1 MLETITKQEPI
12 KSAFSAKSTTKGIA
26 SQYDLRGKNAI
37 VTGGYSGIG
46 LEITKALAKAGA
58 NVLVPVRN
66 NQKAQAA
73 LKNIP
78 NVETDMMDLMEP
90 DSIDAFAERFL
101 CTGKPLHILINDAGI
116 MAPPLR
122 RDSRGYESQFSTNHL
137 GHFQL
142 TVRLWPALVKA
153 NGARVVAVS
162 SRAQRLGGVN
172 LDDPNFISS
181 EYHPM
186 KAYAQSKSANV
197 LFAVELDRLGKSY
210 GVRAFAAHPGLV
222 PSTNLGSASIE
233 GKIPGIVKSIAKA
246 TPVIMGTLHISRL
259 INILK
264 QFKPHHVGDELKNNQ
279 QGAATPVWCAVSHE
293 LDNKGG
299 VYCEDCNIAI
309 AVNDGMSPYGVL
321 PWAIDRELAVGLWSL
336 SEELTGV
343 RFSIAKQDSRE

>member
-1 MLETITKQEPI
+1 MENITKQEPI
-12 KSAFSAKSTTKGIA
+12 KSKFGAKSTAKEIA

-37 VTGGYSGIG
+37 VTGGYSGVG

-58 NVLVPVRN
+58 KVLVPVRN
-66 NQKAQAA
+66 IQKAKIA

-78 NVETDMMDLMEP
+78 NIEMDIMNLMEP

-101 CTGKPLHILINDAGI
+101 STGKPLHILINDAGI

-142 TVRLWPALVKA
+142 TARLWPALVKA

-172 LDDPNFISS
+172 FDDPNFMKS
-181 EYHPM
+181 EYYPM

-210 GVRAFAAHPGLV
+210 AVRAFAAHPGLV
-222 PSTNLGSASIE
+222 PSTNLGSASID
-233 GKIPGIVKSIAKA
+233 GKAPGINKSIAKA
-246 TPVIMGTLHISRL
+246 APFVMRALHISSL
-259 INILK
+259 VNVLK
-264 QFKPHHVGDELKNNQ
+264 QFKPHHVGDRLKSIQ
-279 QGAATPVWCAVSHE
+279 QGAVTPMWCAISHE
-293 LDNKGG
+293 LDNIGG
-299 VYCEDCNIAI
+299 VYCEDCNIAV
-309 AVNDGMSPYGVL
+309 AVNNSASPYGVL
-321 PWAIDRELAVGLWSL
+321 PWAIDLENAVRLWSL

-343 RFSIAKQDSRE
+343 RFPIN